1 MAKSMTGY
9 GRSRSLV
16 DGRDITFEIKSVNN
30 RFLDLNVKMSRLY
43 SPLEDRIKQLVRK
56 YTTRGKVDVFL
67 TIDNIEGDK
76 TELSVN
82 HEFVEGYVR
91 QLHNIKERYA
101 LSGELE
107 IGLVASRPET
117 FITKK
122 SDEDME
128 AVWNAIEGVA
138 VKALENFFEMRCT
151 EGEKLKADILY
162 RISRLEELKERIEV
176 LAPLTVKEANDRM
189 LERVKELLGG
199 TPVDESRLLT
209 ECAIYADK
217 SDITE
222 ELVRLGSHFGQLKKL
237 LDKDDNVGKTVD
249 FLLQETNR
257 EINTV
262 GSKSNNI
269 EIANLV
275 VEVKSELEKI
285 REQIQNIE

>member
-43 SPLEDRIKQLVRK
+43 SPLEDKIKQLVRK

-67 TIDNIEGDK
+67 TVDNIEGDK
-76 TELSVN
+76 TDLSVN
-82 HEFVEGYVR
+82 HEFVDGYVR
-91 QLHNIKERYA
+91 QLNNIKERYN
-101 LSGELE
+101 LSGELD
-107 IGLVASRPET
+107 IGLVASRPEV

-128 AVWNAIEGVA
+128 AVWTAIEGVA
-138 VKALENFFEMRCT
+138 VKALESFYEMRCT
-151 EGEKLKADILY
+151 EGEKLKADILF
-162 RISRLEELKERIEV
+162 RISRLEELKGRIET
-176 LAPLTVKEANDRM
+176 LAPAVVKEANARM
-189 LERVKELLGG
+189 LDRVKELLGG
-199 TPVDESRLLT
+199 APVDESRLLT

-217 SDITE
+217 ADITE

-257 EINTV
+257 EINTI

-269 EIANLV
+269 DIANLV